1 MRFELELRNLPL
13 DRLGEYLVAA
23 GAALDGP
30 RRAIGAG
37 WSATLVEMAPAA
49 LGAFTI
55 PRDLLI
61 IEGDDDAAV
70 QAAHAFMR
78 RQTMRGGG

>member
-13 DRLGEYLVAA
+13 DRLGEYLVMA
-23 GAALDGP
+23 GGTLEHT
-30 RRAIGAG
+30 RRAVGAG
-37 WSATLVEMAPAA
+37 WSATLVELEPAT
-49 LGAFTI
+49 LGKFTI

-61 IEGDDDAAV
+61 IEGDDEVAA
-70 QAAHAFMR
+70 QAAHAFLR

>member
-13 DRLGEYLVAA
+13 DRLGEYLVQA
-23 GAALDGP
+23 GGRLEGP
-30 RRAIGAG
+30 RRAVGAG
-37 WSATLVEMAPAA
+37 WSATLVEMEPAI
-49 LGAFTI
+49 LGAFSI

-61 IEGDDDAAV
+61 LEGDDDVAV

>member
-13 DRLGEYLVAA
+13 GRLGEYLVAA
-23 GAALDGP
+23 GGRLVDP
-30 RRAIGAG
+30 RHVVGRG
-37 WSATLVEMAPAA
+37 WSAEIRALEPAA
-49 LGAFTI
+49 LGKFTI

-61 IEGDDDAAV
+61 IEGDDEAEV
-70 QAAHAFMR
+70 QGVHAFMR

>member
-13 DRLGEYLVAA
+13 GRLGEYLVAA
-23 GAALDGP
+23 GGTLTDPRHAAGQ
-30 RRAIGAG
+30 G
-37 WSATLVEMAPAA
+37 WSAQIVALDPAV
-49 LGAFTI
+49 LGKFSI

-70 QAAHAFMR
+70 QAVHAFMR

>member
-13 DRLGEYLVAA
+13 GRLGEYLVVA
-23 GAALDGP
+23 GGTLEDP
-30 RRAIGAG
+30 RRAVGQG
-37 WSATLVEMAPAA
+37 WSAQIVALEPAV
-49 LGAFTI
+49 LGKFTI

-61 IEGDDDAAV
+61 IEGDDEAAV
-70 QAAHAFMR
+70 QAVHAFMR